1 MKNFGSQNY
10 KERHIPIYSRYFLI
24 IIIEKLFFNG
34 LNDHRQKKKI
44 ISCNLIMESFDF
56 MNYAQFDEN
65 LIIRFTIEGSF
76 IFPEIK

>member
-1 MKNFGSQNY
+1 
-10 KERHIPIYSRYFLI
+10 
-24 IIIEKLFFNG
+24 
-34 LNDHRQKKKI
+34 
-44 ISCNLIMESFDF
+44 MESFDF